1 MMLCN
6 ARHYALM
13 SSRGLDCLVF
23 QDNDASLVVFRFDDM
38 PTAGT
43 YRWVLLAWVPD
54 TAKVRDK
61 MLYSSSRDDLKR
73 ALGLGYFVTEYYANS
88 KVQLGRHPQVQARHA
103 HNISLTR
110 VLMRS
115 NQHQGDLSFA
125 AVLESVNKDRE
136 DAPLT
141 EAERL
146 KREEVRRLLVSS
158 EHLTH

>member
-1 MMLCN
+1 M
-6 ARHYALM
+6 
-13 SSRGLDCLVF
+13 
-23 QDNDASLVVFRFDDM
+23 FRFDDV
-38 PTAGT
+38 PNAGA

-73 ALGLGYFVTEYYANS
+73 SLGLGYFVTEYYANS
-88 KVQLGRHPQVQARHA
+88 KVQLSCNQRDACS
-103 HNISLTR
+103 ISHLC
-110 VLMRS
+110 VSMCS

-125 AVLESVNKDRE
+125 AVIESLNKDRE

-146 KREEVRRLLVSS
+146 KREEVR
-158 EHLTH
+158 